1 NGAVFHEEWEDFQF
15 ALLGQNGLTEIK
27 NANQARIRG
36 LEMDVNWAATYNF
49 TLSGGVAFYDSELT
63 ENYCGFVDEN
73 GNPETVCADPEAP
86 SGTQLP
92 ITAKFKGNVTGRYA
106 FDFNG

>member
-1 NGAVFHEEWEDFQF
+1 PGGINRRGTLPPYTSDFLTNYEFGWKMLLGDRRFQFNGAVFHEEWEDFQF

-63 ENYCGFVDEN
+63 EN
-73 GNPETVCADPEAP
+73 
-86 SGTQLP
+86 
-92 ITAKFKGNVTGRYA
+92 
-106 FDFNG
+106 